1 MRHGAL
7 EVTTYRGKP
16 IAAYLYL
23 PRAAGGAKSARTE
36 DVGNGLRVDY
46 DEHGAPLGVEITA
59 PSAVT
64 MAEINRVL
72 DRIGEGSVSPEDWAV
87 LAAA

>member
-16 IAAYLYL
+16 VAAYLYL
-23 PRAAGGAKSARTE
+23 SRAPSAKSARTE
-36 DVGNGLRVDY
+36 DAGNGLRVDY
-46 DEHGAPLGVEITA
+46 DEHGAPLGIEITA

-64 MAEINRVL
+64 MAEMNLVL
-72 DRIGEGSVSPEDWAV
+72 DRIGGGSVSPEDWAL

>member
-16 IAAYLYL
+16 VAAYLYL
-23 PRAAGGAKSARTE
+23 PRASGAKSARTE
-36 DVGNGLRVDY
+36 DAGNGLRVDY
-46 DEHGAPLGVEITA
+46 DEHGAPLGIEITTPA
-59 PSAVT
+59 AVT
-64 MAEINRVL
+64 IAEVNQLL
-72 DRIGEGSVSPEDWAV
+72 DRIGAGSVSPEDWAA

>member
-16 IAAYLYL
+16 VAAYLYL
-23 PRAAGGAKSARTE
+23 SSASGAKSARTE
-36 DVGNGLRVDY
+36 DAGNGLRVDY
-46 DEHGAPLGVEITA
+46 DEHGAPLGIEITA

-64 MAEINRVL
+64 MAEMNLVL
-72 DRIGEGSVSPEDWAV
+72 DRIGAGSVSPEDWAV